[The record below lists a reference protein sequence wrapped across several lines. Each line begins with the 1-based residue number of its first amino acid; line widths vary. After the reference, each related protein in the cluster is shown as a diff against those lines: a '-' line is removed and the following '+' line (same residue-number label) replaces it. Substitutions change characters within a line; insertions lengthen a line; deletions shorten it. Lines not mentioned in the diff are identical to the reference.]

1 MSNPASRSDALGI
14 GLLLLLV
21 VSGAVVACGSSA
33 TMPTSATAGP
43 GTLNPTDPL
52 PPAPPPRPRL
62 LVVTH
67 TAGFR
72 HDSIPTAERVLG
84 EIGSETSLYDTEYCR
99 TGDDVRRMLTAQGL
113 AAYRA
118 VFFANTTGNLGIPDL
133 GAFLDW
139 IASGHAFLGAHSA
152 SDTYHD
158 EPRYLAMLGGEFG
171 THGNQTEADV
181 RVDDPSHPAVAH
193 LAPRF
198 RVFDEIYHFT
208 RNNRGSVTML
218 LSLDRHPDDG
228 LPGAGQPA
236 DLPIAWHTR
245 HGSGRV
251 FYTALGHR
259 DDVWTDA
266 RFRQHLAGAIRW
278 AIAP

>member
-1 MSNPASRSDALGI
+1 MP
-14 GLLLLLV
+14 
-21 VSGAVVACGSSA
+21 GSS
-33 TMPTSATAGP
+33 P
-43 GTLNPTDPL
+43 N
-52 PPAPPPRPRL
+52 PAPPSARPRL

-67 TAGFR
+67 TAEFR

-84 EIGSETSLYDTEYCR
+84 EIGSQTGLYDTDYCR
-99 TGDDVRRMLTAQGL
+99 TADDVRRLLTPAGL
-113 AAYRA
+113 SPYRA

-133 GAFLDW
+133 GGFLDW
-139 IASGHAFLGAHSA
+139 IGAGHAFLGAHSA

-158 EPRYLAMLGGEFG
+158 EPRYLAMLGGEFLR
-171 THGNQTEADV
+171 HGEQADADV

-198 RVFDEIYHFT
+198 RIFDEIYLFT
-208 RNNRGSVTML
+208 RNNRDRVEML
-218 LSLDRHPDDG
+218 LSLDRHPQDG
-228 LPGAGQPA
+228 LPGAGQPD

-245 HGSGRV
+245 HGAGRV

-266 RFRQHLAGAIRW
+266 RFQTHLAGAIGW
-278 AIAP
+278 ALTE